1 MPIHIGQKDH
11 NFTEPTALLSD
22 CHRRIEMFLG
32 WLEAA
37 AKAGDQ
43 NLNAE
48 TARALTSA
56 LRYFREAAPKHTAD
70 EEKSLFP
77 RLRQIQQP
85 DVQSALGKLEDLEQD
100 HRRAADLHAEVE
112 RLGALYLSKECLTK
126 AEAESFRTAV
136 SSLIGM
142 YREHITVEDQFIFP
156 IAARALSRPEQI
168 SIGMEMAARRNV
180 NFTVEIAH
188 SPKADVKPRQQ

>member
-1 MPIHIGQKDH
+1 MPIQIGQRDH

-70 EEKSLFP
+70 EEESLFP
-77 RLRQIQQP
+77 LLRQIEQP

-100 HRRAADLHAEVE
+100 HRRAADLHAAVE

-136 SSLIGM
+136 SSLICM

-180 NFTVEIAH
+180 NFTAEIAH